1 MLFSTSLQEMISTDG
16 YNSRNISLASFF
28 HEQPVKEKI
37 AINGS
42 PAKRSI
48 SSGRFLSNSS
58 IMELKPG
65 FTSVPSNFSHSADIQ
80 KEEEKPIQNQ
90 HQSPLLTDE
99 MSPEIAFVHYQKRSE
114 DQYCQVCG
122 QPSVGFHHRAYVCEA
137 CKKFFTRH
145 MTMRVRKSKEGT
157 EDTEAFAGRE
167 LRTVC
172 PMGGH
177 CKIEGPGRGKCPHC
191 RFRKCLDLG
200 MSLTPPGGEMGC
212 DISQIPCRV
221 CGSPSSGFHFGAITC
236 EGCKGFFRRTA
247 ISNVKLECLG
257 KHNCCITPAN
267 RNMCKSCRFQRC
279 LAVGMSQKGSRIG
292 RQPNAIKY
300 YCVREISQLAG
311 KSELSNNTDPV
322 SRSRSSTSPLP
333 AAKNDDLVRFSSAT
347 CKTSLNAEH
356 AESRQLLTKATANT
370 GFGRGEKS
378 KQHRPPADIRYH
390 DCHSDAKRTKRIN
403 FDLAASSSGPAA
415 STATGGVTWENAN
428 PLLTSGVTSKL
439 GVEGSRG
446 TACWPRKFMQNG
458 VVVGADSRFCQQVP
472 GDCVDGQ
479 IHHLELPQP
488 PHDQQHHRTYIE
500 QLEAYQMENG
510 KAMNNGHSPGV
521 RLTPCDVSSSAHTTT
536 ANDQSVDILRS
547 LIKQIIHES
556 TGVPSGQVLSAV
568 ESVSTVTHTRRA
580 SPSSTTTLLPRHSD
594 DSLTTQRVAPPS
606 QNLCQQSGHFVSNG
620 CFLDGI
626 SSTSGDGNCTGLF
639 LQQQHTFSRCRPVTA
654 HEVYTNASA
663 QTCHVGV
670 PHSVTSLA
678 SGSPASSRADRS
690 LSSTSSVSISGVV
703 QKQTISAGMPL
714 MVSDLNNSTVAA
726 AMFAAQVGF
735 SVVGDINGG
744 PVGFSHPPTSTGGL
758 GVFPDSPASWNSFA
772 AQETAQPPLTRA
784 GDVFGINHSR
794 SSGVTSDPNC
804 RHSFSSRDSASG
816 TATVIQSLSMEARE
830 ATAKDHCFRPQ
841 DTKTIDYSRGVLPS
855 HLLPLQPNITVPL
868 GEFTKGISIA
878 AKYLRS
884 ERERMNRH
892 QFGMDPRFSDTDS
905 TEVVWE
911 NMMNAFEMHSK
922 MVVNFTKIIPGINR
936 LELNDKRQLVRSA
949 MYPLMLV
956 TLSRDFENSG
966 YPRYPRYNYF
976 NFSEKE
982 REVILQNFPAFKRV
996 VNHLI
1001 QSGEMLHHLML
1012 DDIEFTLI
1020 CTQELLRSQ
1029 DILSD
1034 PSSCQHLLLLSMQVL
1049 VNHEQSI
1056 AKPEIASER
1065 LTAIAQLLPML
1076 NHFNIE
1082 HHEVLA
1088 EVRSTYPNLVFPA
1101 LFTEMFA
1108 LDEPITPT
1116 YFRHNGE
1123 EEDIKSGDDE
1133 CKKLPFH

>member
-1 MLFSTSLQEMISTDG
+1 MINHSFSL
-16 YNSRNISLASFF
+16 
-28 HEQPVKEKI
+28 P
-37 AINGS
+37 
-42 PAKRSI
+42 
-48 SSGRFLSNSS
+48 
-58 IMELKPG
+58 
-65 FTSVPSNFSHSADIQ
+65 PS
-80 KEEEKPIQNQ
+80 
-90 HQSPLLTDE
+90 SPL
-99 MSPEIAFVHYQKRSE
+99 SPPQCFQ
-114 DQYCQVCG
+114 
-122 QPSVGFHHRAYVCEA
+122 
-137 CKKFFTRH
+137 
-145 MTMRVRKSKEGT
+145 
-157 EDTEAFAGRE
+157 
-167 LRTVC
+167 
-172 PMGGH
+172 
-177 CKIEGPGRGKCPHC
+177 
-191 RFRKCLDLG
+191 
-200 MSLTPPGGEMGC
+200 
-212 DISQIPCRV
+212 
-221 CGSPSSGFHFGAITC
+221 
-236 EGCKGFFRRTA
+236 GFFRRTA

-279 LAVGMSQKGSRIG
+279 LAVGMSQKGLASADGDDSYHFVLRSRIG

-333 AAKNDDLVRFSSAT
+333 ATKNDDLVRFSSAT

-356 AESRQLLTKATANT
+356 ADSRQLLTKATANT
-370 GFGRGEKS
+370 GFGRGDKS

-976 NFSEKE
+976 NFRSLSLETKTPEKQYPE
-982 REVILQNFPAFKRV
+982 RLQETENYAKLAGGPEYNGYLCDYIYFPANFG
-996 VNHLI
+996 L
-1001 QSGEMLHHLML
+1001 
-1012 DDIEFTLI
+1012 
-1020 CTQELLRSQ
+1020 
-1029 DILSD
+1029 
-1034 PSSCQHLLLLSMQVL
+1034 
-1049 VNHEQSI
+1049 